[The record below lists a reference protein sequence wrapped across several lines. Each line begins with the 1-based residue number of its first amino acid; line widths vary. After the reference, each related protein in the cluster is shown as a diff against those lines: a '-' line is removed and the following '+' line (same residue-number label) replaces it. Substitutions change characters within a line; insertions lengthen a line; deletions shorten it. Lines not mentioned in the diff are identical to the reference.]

1 MKIIVEKRNNRYFAI
16 IKNINS
22 NIPKKIIITKSWDST
37 FFKEKILNYEI
48 LNNELNIKEKSYD
61 LLNFEIE
68 LEPIS
73 NFQDYYKFNIITNND
88 INYPFYID
96 YNLF

>member
-37 FFKEKILNYEI
+37 FLKEKILNYDI
-48 LNNELNIKEKSYD
+48 LNNE
-61 LLNFEIE
+61 
-68 LEPIS
+68 
-73 NFQDYYKFNIITNND
+73 
-88 INYPFYID
+88 
-96 YNLF
+96 

>member
-37 FFKEKILNYEI
+37 FLKEKILNYDI
-48 LNNELNIKEKSYD
+48 LNNELNIVVLD
-61 LLNFEIE
+61 RV
-68 LEPIS
+68 
-73 NFQDYYKFNIITNND
+73 KFD
-88 INYPFYID
+88 DNYFLI
-96 YNLF
+96 